1 MNTIVLK
8 IESGIVSEVYATA
21 PTRVIMVDH
30 DVIEGGETF
39 EQRVA
44 KSVSTMEPEKRFS
57 PEDKEALV
65 ISLVL
70 DCVRPADRGPLLSM
84 KSRPGAAVEG
94 AVTPSTTGRPS

>member
-1 MNTIVLK
+1 MTTIILK
-8 IESGIVSEVYATA
+8 IESGIVSEVYATT
-21 PTRVIMVDH
+21 PTRIIVVDH

-44 KSVSTMEPEKRFS
+44 KSVSTIEPDKRFS

-70 DCVRPADRGPLLSM
+70 ECVRPADRVPQALLR
-84 KSRPGAAVEG
+84 SRENTAA
-94 AVTPSTTGRPS
+94 